1 MTDEKRRLFWDFVES
16 LHNADGGRNYKQEA
30 CDLTEAIIYLVTY
43 AVNGGGFDQEQFNQ
57 TFAAQHRTLQQAMFN
72 KILKLIHFMAS
83 DEYDTDGRNEHSKK
97 IAQELDAVING
108 RAMPFI

>member
-1 MTDEKRRLFWDFVES
+1 MTKEDKHQLCS
-16 LHNADGGRNYKQEA
+16 LVLNMSGKDV
-30 CDLTEAIIYLVTY
+30 TEAIILPFTY
-43 AVNGGGFDQEQFNQ
+43 AVNGGGFDQETFNQ

-108 RAMPFI
+108 RALPFI

>member
-1 MTDEKRRLFWDFVES
+1 MTDEKKRLLWDFMTA
-16 LHNADGGRNYKQEA
+16 LQNAGERDYKQEA
-30 CDLTEAIIYLVTY
+30 YDLSEAIIYLFSC
-43 AVNGGGFDQEQFNQ
+43 AVNGGGFDQETFNQ
-57 TFAAQHRTLQQAMFN
+57 TFAAQHRTIQQAMFN

-83 DEYDTDGRNEHSKK
+83 DEYNTDGRNEHSKK